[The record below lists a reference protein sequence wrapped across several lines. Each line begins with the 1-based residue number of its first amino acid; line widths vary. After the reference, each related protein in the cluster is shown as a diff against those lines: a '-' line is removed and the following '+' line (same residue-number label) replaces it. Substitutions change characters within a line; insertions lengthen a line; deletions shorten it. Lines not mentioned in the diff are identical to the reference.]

1 MSDLRKQTWGQSEG
15 VTPCTAFSLTH
26 ETILALWELCLTKFL
41 FNGVGTEKKS
51 LLPCYRGRSASFR
64 LSLHSICQD
73 NNPPSPQSFFHLL
86 CPPPHEHC
94 TQTWYTGEPWVTL
107 RSRLEDRATVCEL
120 WWRICWPATI
130 QTMTYS
136 LIFRGH
142 GLRTSRGQS
151 TLLTFIKSAVQY
163 AMFKFFPPTV
173 SLTWAQVETRFGYQI
188 SCCSINNRVIIG
200 NWKQTKKAI
209 KLDVKKMS

>member
-163 AMFKFFPPTV
+163 AMFRFFPPTV
-173 SLTWAQVETRFGYQI
+173 SLIWAQVETRFGYQI

-200 NWKQTKKAI
+200 NWK
-209 KLDVKKMS
+209 